1 MLVLDLNRLEKNT
14 ILLLVDNFINTALK
28 IPFLEIMSLKDM
40 EEWSN
45 KIKKNQA
52 VSINHYNHLEEEIQN
67 LIQNMMKVL
76 NRISKNKK
84 SLYFKR

>member
-1 MLVLDLNRLEKNT
+1 MLVLGLSRLEKNT
-14 ILLLVDNFINTALK
+14 ILLLVDNFNNTALK

-52 VSINHYNHLEEEIQN
+52 VLINHYNHLEEEIQN

-76 NRISKNKK
+76 NRISKNRN

>member
-1 MLVLDLNRLEKNT
+1 MLVLGLSRLEKNT
-14 ILLLVDNFINTALK
+14 ILLLVDNFNNTALK

-52 VSINHYNHLEEEIQN
+52 VLINHYNHLEEEIQN

-76 NRISKNKK
+76 NRISKNKN